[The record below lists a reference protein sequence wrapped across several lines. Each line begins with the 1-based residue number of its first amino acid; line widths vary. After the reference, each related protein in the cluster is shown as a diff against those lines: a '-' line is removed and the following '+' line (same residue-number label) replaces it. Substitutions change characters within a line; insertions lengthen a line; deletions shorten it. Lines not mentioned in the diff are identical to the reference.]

1 MRKFIEIPNLIKAAQ
16 LLFVI
21 MAGIWSLLAVIS
33 LTRMTSSGSS
43 QLIAALIVAVL
54 MLGNAGAFLMAGIVI
69 GKPNRLFYFFGVMVL
84 AINIIL
90 TVTDQF
96 GVLDLITL
104 VIDMVILGLLIA
116 TRSYYLVA
124 K

>member
-1 MRKFIEIPNLIKAAQ
+1 
-16 LLFVI
+16 
-21 MAGIWSLLAVIS
+21 
-33 LTRMTSSGSS
+33 
-43 QLIAALIVAVL
+43 
-54 MLGNAGAFLMAGIVI
+54 MAGIVI